1 MATILGLDRRD
12 MVVDF
17 NVHDDNKDTHD
28 LVFWE
33 PQTLEDEEG
42 GAGGEG
48 LKNAAIIIPCMP
60 GRLHKAP
67 TVTSKPSF
75 LKSLT
80 SLTKKSRSPSL
91 VSQPIMTPAAANQ
104 PAAALVEELSKEHSL
119 DDDEGETSGAAGASN
134 TED

>member
-1 MATILGLDRRD
+1 MCFARTGLAGWCS
-12 MVVDF
+12 VDG
-17 NVHDDNKDTHD
+17 D
-28 LVFWE
+28 WE
-33 PQTLEDEEG
+33 GRAEEG

-91 VSQPIMTPAAANQ
+91 VSQPIMTPAAANP

-119 DDDEGETSGAAGASN
+119 DDDEGPETSGAAGASN